1 MDHSLPI
8 GGFCPRIF
16 FSQRQVQGTQVTGK
30 FLAPVKRRRYS
41 VFPPFLK
48 EK

>member
-1 MDHSLPI
+1 MGHSLSI

-41 VFPPFLK
+41 GFPSFLE